1 MTLLSHYTFTEIFM
15 FIIVLAVSVQQ
26 CVNFFEWVKER
37 VDRLF
42 NKEHNNIIEKKQ
54 LEHRLQQGS
63 DIMDDLKANQDE
75 TDATLKD
82 LSDKIDML
90 INSDKDSIKA
100 YITQRHHWFC
110 YEKGWIDDFSLDC
123 LEKRYQHYEDE
134 GGNSFIGYF
143 MDELRALPK
152 KQGTAPPIPPR
163 NPTEE

>member
-15 FIIVLAVSVQQ
+15 FVIVLAVSIQQ

-63 DIMDDLKANQDE
+63 EIMDDLKANQNE
-75 TDATLKD
+75 TDAALKD

-163 NPTEE
+163 NPMEE

>member
-1 MTLLSHYTFTEIFM
+1 
-15 FIIVLAVSVQQ
+15 
-26 CVNFFEWVKER
+26 
-37 VDRLF
+37 
-42 NKEHNNIIEKKQ
+42 
-54 LEHRLQQGS
+54 
-63 DIMDDLKANQDE
+63 MDDLKANQNE
-75 TDATLKD
+75 TDAALKD

-110 YEKGWIDDFSLDC
+110 YDKGWIDDFSLDC

-134 GGNSFIGYF
+134 GGNSFIGSF

-152 KQGTAPPIPPR
+152 KQGSLPPVLPQ

>member
-1 MTLLSHYTFTEIFM
+1 M
-15 FIIVLAVSVQQ
+15 FVIVLAVSIQQ

-63 DIMDDLKANQDE
+63 EIMDDLKANQNE
-75 TDATLKD
+75 TDAALKD

-163 NPTEE
+163 NPMEE

>member
-1 MTLLSHYTFTEIFM
+1 
-15 FIIVLAVSVQQ
+15 
-26 CVNFFEWVKER
+26 
-37 VDRLF
+37 
-42 NKEHNNIIEKKQ
+42 
-54 LEHRLQQGS
+54 
-63 DIMDDLKANQDE
+63 MDDLKANQNE
-75 TDATLKD
+75 TDAALKD

-152 KQGTAPPIPPR
+152 KQGTAPPILPR

>member
-1 MTLLSHYTFTEIFM
+1 
-15 FIIVLAVSVQQ
+15 
-26 CVNFFEWVKER
+26 
-37 VDRLF
+37 
-42 NKEHNNIIEKKQ
+42 
-54 LEHRLQQGS
+54 
-63 DIMDDLKANQDE
+63 MDDLKANQNE
-75 TDATLKD
+75 TDAALKD

-152 KQGTAPPIPPR
+152 KQGTMPPILPR